1 MSKDYLTQ
9 DSKARKQTPMA
20 AGLLDYFPAALAAVA
35 EHSFFGNEKHNPGQP
50 LHWSRQ
56 NSADHADCIVRHVV
70 ERGGFDAE
78 GRRHSA
84 ALAWRALAL
93 LQEELEAEGATPGR
107 GSRFPEATKSAEV
120 LDTPVDRILGGRPEA
135 GFKSFSDFEE
145 QKDVKGLVN
154 ARMIDAHVG
163 LDKRPLTEAEML
175 KAVQAA
181 LGPDTLVITD
191 PREWYAL
198 TGSWPE
204 GVVKTGADE
213 NWIAEYDFY
222 AGSQFELTPK
232 AKKAIGI
239 NKVKSRSSGRKA
251 AAKAVPVKRK
261 AAAPKPVRKR

>member
-163 LDKRPLTEAEML
+163 PS
-175 KAVQAA
+175 AA
-181 LGPDTLVITD
+181 WVITD